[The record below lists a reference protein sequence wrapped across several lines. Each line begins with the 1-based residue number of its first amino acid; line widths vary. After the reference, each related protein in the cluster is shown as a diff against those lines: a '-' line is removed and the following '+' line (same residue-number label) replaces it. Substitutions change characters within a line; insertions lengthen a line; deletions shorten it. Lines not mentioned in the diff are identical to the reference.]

1 MTWRTRISIEDV
13 IFEDVLL
20 SFFSDYLLSLIQ
32 DELYVLKIKEHIEN
46 IISSFDSLFNQ
57 QIWEFLKSEICKSLK
72 KQD

>member
-1 MTWRTRISIEDV
+1 MNS
-13 IFEDVLL
+13 
-20 SFFSDYLLSLIQ
+20 
-32 DELYVLKIKEHIEN
+32 VLKMKEHIEN